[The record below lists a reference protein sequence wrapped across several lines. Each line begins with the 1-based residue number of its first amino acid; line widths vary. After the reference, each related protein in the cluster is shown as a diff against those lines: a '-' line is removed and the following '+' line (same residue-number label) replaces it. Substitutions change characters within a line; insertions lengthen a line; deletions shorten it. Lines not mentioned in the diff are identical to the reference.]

1 MAIRRDGTWTYQ
13 GSPIGRKPLVRL
25 FSRVLRRDADGRY
38 YLVTPAEKVDVVV
51 EDAPFLAVEMEV
63 AGSGREQRLVFRTNV
78 DDVVVCGPEHPLRFE
93 PEPGSGGLKP
103 YLHVRG
109 RLEALVTRALYYD
122 LIELAVTEDDR
133 LGVWSGGHFFVI
145 EG

>member
-1 MAIRRDGTWTYQ
+1 
-13 GSPIGRKPLVRL
+13 
-25 FSRVLRRDADGRY
+25 
-38 YLVTPAEKVDVVV
+38 
-51 EDAPFLAVEMEV
+51 
-63 AGSGREQRLVFRTNV
+63 
-78 DDVVVCGPEHPLRFE
+78 LRFE